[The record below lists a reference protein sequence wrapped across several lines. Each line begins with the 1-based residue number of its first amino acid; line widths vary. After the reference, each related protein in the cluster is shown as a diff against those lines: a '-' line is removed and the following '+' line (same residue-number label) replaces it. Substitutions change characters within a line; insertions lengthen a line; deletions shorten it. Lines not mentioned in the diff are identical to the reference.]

1 MVSSDQIKPGSIVSI
16 FILSQVSYNKLYYI
30 LKDLIETRN
39 SSNELFNQE
48 MVYLIK
54 EWYQND
60 RKLRDVVSSDT
71 IANLSEYSIDND
83 PIERYYR
90 NTSM

>member
-1 MVSSDQIKPGSIVSI
+1 MSI
-16 FILSQVSYNKLYYI
+16 FISSQVSYNKLYYI

-39 SSNELFNQE
+39 SSNDLFKQE

-60 RKLRDVVSSDT
+60 RKLRDSVSSDT
-71 IANLSEYSIDND
+71 ISNLTEYSIEND

-90 NTSM
+90 KTSLKWYGHSYF